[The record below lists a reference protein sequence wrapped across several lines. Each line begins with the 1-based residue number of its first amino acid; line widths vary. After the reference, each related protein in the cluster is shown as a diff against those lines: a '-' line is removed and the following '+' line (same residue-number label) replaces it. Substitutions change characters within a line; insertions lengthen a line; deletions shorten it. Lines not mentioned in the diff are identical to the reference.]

1 MPQGSILGEFDNSLK
16 KKISMFNTL
25 TYHALVQKMREFFLQ
40 KGFVEVPTQ
49 SRLSILAACENPHSI
64 TTFNYSGE
72 IWPLPQTGQMWLEH
86 ELLKNPEWPGCF
98 CISTSYR
105 QEKNPIPGRHELIFP
120 MFEFE
125 SKGGMK
131 ELLKLES
138 ELLAHLGFDQPVEV
152 SYDDVCQEY
161 GGVQI
166 LEDEHESRMWKEKG
180 SVVSLQYFPKRTNP
194 FWNMKHKD
202 GEIFNK
208 VDVIL
213 YGQETIGSAERSCD
227 VEKMREMFY
236 TIEDGKYSAK
246 LFELFGKDRVEA
258 ELELFLNYD
267 FFPRFGGGIGMT
279 RMARAYELLQKMK
292 SEKNQEVAEME
303 M

>member
-1 MPQGSILGEFDNSLK
+1 MR
-16 KKISMFNTL
+16 NTK

-40 KGFVEVPTQ
+40 KGFIEVPTQ

-72 IWPLPQTGQMWLEH
+72 VWPLPQTGQMWLEH

-138 ELLAHLGFDQPVEV
+138 ELLAHLGFDQPIEV
-152 SYDDVCQEY
+152 NYDEVCEEY
-161 GGVQI
+161 GGVPI
-166 LEDEHESRMWKEKG
+166 LENEHESRMWNEKG
-180 SVVSLQYFPKRTNP
+180 SVVSLQYFPRRTNP
-194 FWNMKHKD
+194 FWNMKNKD

-236 TIEDGKYSAK
+236 TIEDGKYSEK
-246 LFELFGKDRVEA
+246 LFELFGKERVEA
-258 ELELFLNYD
+258 ELELFLNYE

-279 RMARAYELLQKMK
+279 RLARAYEMMLQEK
-292 SEKNQEVAEME
+292 SEEILEEA
-303 M
+303 